1 MKRPFISVLFV
12 LCLLCLIPTQYAS
25 AAEIRSITVPME
37 VLRTKHITVS
47 IKVNDVGP
55 FRLVFDTG
63 APYSFISGRAAEKI
77 GLISAEQ
84 AKQPAFFGMRGQKTV
99 NAFSVGDVRVKD
111 LSLMI
116 LDHPLLEWLS
126 DVEGPI
132 DGIVGFN
139 FFARFRT
146 TIDYAASQL
155 TFAPVDYQP
164 PDVLSNLMAR
174 VMNPQP
180 TKKVIAPSALWGMVV
195 DKSDEA
201 QGVLVKQVFPQSA
214 AEAAGL
220 RVGDR
225 LTAINERWTESV
237 ADCYEAAS
245 FVKAGQTATLK
256 LLRDGKEVVLQL
268 RPRAG
273 V

>member
-1 MKRPFISVLFV
+1 MNVLHV
-12 LCLLCLIPTQYAS
+12 LCLLCLCSTQRAV
-25 AAEIRSITVPME
+25 ATRSVIVPME
-37 VLRTKHITVS
+37 VLRTKHITVPV
-47 IKVNDVGP
+47 KVNDVGP

-63 APYSFISGRAAEKI
+63 APYSFISRRAAEKI
-77 GLISAEQ
+77 GLMSAEQ
-84 AKQPAFFGMRGQKTV
+84 AKQPSFFGMRGQKTV
-99 NAFSVGDVRVKD
+99 QSFSVGEVRVRG

-116 LDHPLLEWLS
+116 LDHPLIEWLS

-155 TFAPVDYQP
+155 TLTPVDYQP
-164 PDVLSNLMAR
+164 TDVLSHLMAR

-201 QGVLVKQVFPQSA
+201 PGVLVKQVFPQSA
-214 AEAAGL
+214 AATAGL
-220 RVGDR
+220 SVGDR
-225 LTAINERWTESV
+225 ITSIDGRWTESV

-245 FVKAGQTATLK
+245 FVKPGQTATLK
-256 LLRDGKEVVLQL
+256 LLRGGKEIVLSL

-273 V
+273 L